1 MAGGQAR
8 ANWLCFAELAPTPP
22 VPRATS
28 RPGKSGLGL
37 FGQPASRRSAPEIGF
52 ALYRCR
58 GALCSHNQFPHQQLS
73 FIGPVPRLAL
83 FVQPARAGPRRQTAA
98 RVPPNWVCLYNTGT
112 PPSPSRV
119 PPGPGHPAGNW
130 VCFAYHTSNF
140 APQTGSNWVCLTPT
154 TKVPKSAFDPRFW
167 ADIEDRFGR
176 SRLLSWASCLYN
188 RLPAADRRL
197 LPFGFLMSL
206 PSAFKS

>member
-1 MAGGQAR
+1 LALLFIGAEAPCALITRFPISSYHSLVPSRDWLCLYSRPAQAR
-8 ANWLCFAELAPTPP
+8 GG
-22 VPRATS
+22 
-28 RPGKSGLGL
+28 RP
-37 FGQPASRRSAPEIGF
+37 QRASRQIGF
-52 ALYRCR
+52 VCTTPA
-58 GALCSHNQFPHQQLS
+58 
-73 FIGPVPRLAL
+73 PRLPQA
-83 FVQPARAGPRRQTAA
+83 VPHRA
-98 RVPPNWVCLYNTGT
+98 
-112 PPSPSRV
+112 
-119 PPGPGHPAGNW
+119 PAGNW

-176 SRLLSWASCLYN
+176 SLLLSWASCLYN

>member
-98 RVPPNWVCLYNTGT
+98 RVPPNWVCLYNTGA
-112 PPSPSRV
+112 PPSPSGA
-119 PPGPGHPAGNW
+119 PPGPGGKLGLFCISHFKLRTSNWLKLGLFDAHDKSPKVGFRPAFLGGYRGSIWPIPTFVVGVLFVQPPAG
-130 VCFAYHTSNF
+130 C
-140 APQTGSNWVCLTPT
+140 
-154 TKVPKSAFDPRFW
+154 
-167 ADIEDRFGR
+167 
-176 SRLLSWASCLYN
+176 
-188 RLPAADRRL
+188 
-197 LPFGFLMSL
+197 
-206 PSAFKS
+206 